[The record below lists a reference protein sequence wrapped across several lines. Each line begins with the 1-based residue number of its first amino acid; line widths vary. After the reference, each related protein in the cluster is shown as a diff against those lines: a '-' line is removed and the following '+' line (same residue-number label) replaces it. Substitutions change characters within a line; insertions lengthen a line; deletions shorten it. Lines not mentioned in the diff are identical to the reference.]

1 MRQAVHRF
9 IRVLLPVADVKYGLS
24 WRAGGPPF
32 HTRLR
37 LVIGIGHT
45 WRTVSLGFA
54 IETLGYYRVT
64 SYGIP
69 SPKIADPL
77 GFAIGAGV
85 LLGDLLR
92 HPVPLGSRTLL
103 VLPLGLGNLAGDPV
117 WHLSFP

>member
-1 MRQAVHRF
+1 MTACRSIVVWPRRQMRKGTGPGAHEATHTDRDGPGRLSSRKIPVHEAVHRF

-64 SYGIP
+64 S
-69 SPKIADPL
+69 
-77 GFAIGAGV
+77 
-85 LLGDLLR
+85 
-92 HPVPLGSRTLL
+92 
-103 VLPLGLGNLAGDPV
+103 
-117 WHLSFP
+117 